1 MVRSPLTIS
10 GNLRDKPQFVLNQ
23 RFLVVH
29 IGITHKFQNLAGILI
44 VLEFDL
50 HLFIHV
56 AENP

>member
-1 MVRSPLTIS
+1 
-10 GNLRDKPQFVLNQ
+10 
-23 RFLVVH
+23 VH